1 MQLLEGD
8 NPVRKPL
15 LTLLATAILLSGCSL
30 APTFEEP
37 ELQLPAHWGTP
48 VERGLPLTPDWWTLF
63 GSSELNRLMQ
73 QARSGN
79 LDLATAM
86 SRVRQADIQARI
98 AGAALL
104 PSLNG
109 NLGGTRSDIEGGSSS
124 TRYSAGLSASYELDV
139 WGRNRD
145 SRDSSALSARATAYE
160 RDSVAL
166 TVSASV
172 ATSYFKVLE
181 LRERLRLAE
190 ENLANAERVM
200 AMVDAKVRLGAG
212 TELDRVQQQTLVE
225 QRRAALPALRQQV
238 ATAETALALLLGEA
252 PQGIAARIE
261 AASLHDLTLPDP
273 VAAGLPSELL
283 LRRPDLRRAE
293 TQLRAANANIGV
305 ARAALFPSI
314 SLSASASL
322 QDAALSGLDSAGL
335 ATSFGASLLQ
345 PIFRG
350 GALRGQVALSEER
363 YAELVAS
370 YRQTILTA
378 LKDVEDALVTVR
390 EGQLQYAS
398 QRQVLANAE
407 RSFQL
412 AEAQYRAGATDLLTV
427 LNAQQT
433 LFAARDTFLQNTS
446 AQLQNQVAL
455 FKALG
460 GGFGEQG

>member
-1 MQLLEGD
+1 MH
-8 NPVRKPL
+8 KPL
-15 LTLLATAILLSGCSL
+15 LGLLASAVLLSGCSL
-30 APTFEEP
+30 APVFDEP
-37 ELQLPAHWGTP
+37 ELALPAHWGAP
-48 VERGLPLTPDWWTLF
+48 AERGLPLTPDWWTLF
-63 GSSELNRLMQ
+63 GSGELDRLVQ
-73 QARSGN
+73 QAQRDN

-98 AGAALL
+98 AGASLL
-104 PSLNG
+104 PSLDGSFRN
-109 NLGGTRSDIEGGSSS
+109 NSSS
-124 TRYSAGLSASYELDV
+124 AARYSAGLSASYELDV

-145 SRDSSALSARATAYE
+145 SRDSGALSAQATAYE

-166 TVSASV
+166 TVNASV

-190 ENLANAERVM
+190 ENLANAEQVM
-200 AMVDAKVRLGAG
+200 RMVDAKVRLGAG
-212 TELDRVQQQTLVE
+212 TELDHVQQQTLVE

-261 AASLHDLTLPDP
+261 AASLHELTLPDP

-322 QDAALSGLDSAGL
+322 QDAALSGLGSAGL

-363 YAELVAS
+363 YVELLAG
-370 YRQTILTA
+370 YRQTILSA

-407 RSFQL
+407 RTFQL
-412 AEAQYRAGATDLLTV
+412 AESQYRAGASDLLTV

-433 LFAARDTFLQNTS
+433 LFSARDTFLQNTS

-460 GGFGEQG
+460 GGFGEPG

>member
-1 MQLLEGD
+1 MHQ
-8 NPVRKPL
+8 PL
-15 LTLLATAILLSGCSL
+15 LGLLASAILLSGCSL
-30 APTFEEP
+30 APVFDEP
-37 ELQLPAHWGTP
+37 ELKLPAHWGVPTDGG
-48 VERGLPLTPDWWTLF
+48 RALTGDWWKLF
-63 GSSELNRLMQ
+63 GSDELNRLVP
-73 QARSGN
+73 QARANN

-98 AGAALL
+98 AGASLL
-104 PSLNG
+104 PGLSG
-109 NLGGTRSDIEGGSSS
+109 NLGGTRSDSDGGSAA

-139 WGRNRD
+139 WGANRD
-145 SRDSSALSARATAYE
+145 SRTSSELSARASAYE

-166 TVSASV
+166 TVDASV

-190 ENLANAERVM
+190 ENLASAERVM
-200 AMVDAKVRLGAG
+200 GVVDAKVRLGAS
-212 TELDRVQQQTLVE
+212 TELERVQQQTLVE
-225 QRRAALPALRQQV
+225 QRRAALPGLRQQV

-252 PQGIAARIE
+252 PQGVAERIE
-261 AASLHDLTLPDP
+261 ARSLHDLSLPDP
-273 VAAGLPSELL
+273 IATGLPSELL

-293 TQLRAANANIGV
+293 TQLRAANANIGA

-322 QDAALSGLDSAGL
+322 QDATLSGLTSAGL
-335 ATSFGASLLQ
+335 ATSIGASLLQ

-363 YAELVAS
+363 YVELVAS

-378 LKDVEDALVTVR
+378 LKDVEDTLVTVR

-398 QRQVLANAE
+398 QRQVLSNAE
-407 RSFQL
+407 RTFQL
-412 AEAQYRAGATDLLTV
+412 AESQYRAGATDLLTM

-433 LFAARDTFLQNTS
+433 LFSARDTFLQNTS

-460 GGFGEQG
+460 GGFGVQG

>member
-1 MQLLEGD
+1 MH
-8 NPVRKPL
+8 KPL
-15 LTLLATAILLSGCSL
+15 LTLLASAILLSGCSL
-30 APTFEEP
+30 APTFDEP
-37 ELQLPAHWGTP
+37 ELRLPAHWGRP
-48 VERGLPLTPDWWTLF
+48 VAGGQALTSEWWKLF
-63 GSSELNRLMQ
+63 GSAELDRLML
-73 QARSGN
+73 QAQVGN

-98 AGAALL
+98 AGASLL

-109 NLGGTRSDIEGGSSS
+109 TLGGTRADSEGGAAS

-145 SRDSSALSARATAYE
+145 SRTSSELSARATAFE

-166 TVSASV
+166 TVNASV

-190 ENLANAERVM
+190 ENLASAERVM
-200 AMVDAKVRLGAG
+200 AVVDARVRLGAG
-212 TELDRVQQQTLVE
+212 TELERVQQQTLVE
-225 QRRAALPALRQQV
+225 QRRAALPGLRQQV

-252 PQGIAARIE
+252 PQGIAERIE
-261 AASLHDLTLPDP
+261 ARSLHDLLLPDP
-273 VAAGLPSELL
+273 IATGLPSELL

-293 TQLRAANANIGV
+293 TQLRAANANIGA
-305 ARAALFPSI
+305 ARAALFPSL

-322 QDAALSGLDSAGL
+322 QDATLSGLSSAGL
-335 ATSFGASLLQ
+335 VTSVGASLLQ

-350 GALRGQVALSEER
+350 GALRGQVDLSEER
-363 YAELVAS
+363 YVELVAS

-407 RSFQL
+407 RTFQL
-412 AEAQYRAGATDLLTV
+412 AETQYRAGATDLLTV
-427 LNAQQT
+427 LTAQQT
-433 LFAARDTFLQNTS
+433 LSSARDTFLQNTS
-446 AQLQNQVAL
+446 AQLLNQVAL
-455 FKALG
+455 YKALG

>member
-1 MQLLEGD
+1 MH
-8 NPVRKPL
+8 KPL
-15 LTLLATAILLSGCSL
+15 LTLLASAILLSGCSL
-30 APTFEEP
+30 APTFDEP
-37 ELQLPAHWGTP
+37 ELRLPAHWGQP
-48 VERGLPLTPDWWTLF
+48 VAGGQALISEWWKLF
-63 GSSELNRLMQ
+63 GSDELDRLML
-73 QARSGN
+73 QAQTGN

-98 AGAALL
+98 AGASLL

-109 NLGGTRSDIEGGSSS
+109 TLGGTRADSEGGAAS

-145 SRDSSALSARATAYE
+145 SRTSSELSARATAYE

-166 TVSASV
+166 TVNASV

-190 ENLANAERVM
+190 ENLASAERVM
-200 AMVDAKVRLGAG
+200 AVVEARVRLGAG
-212 TELDRVQQQTLVE
+212 TELERVQQQTLVE
-225 QRRAALPALRQQV
+225 QRRAALPGLRQQV

-252 PQGIAARIE
+252 PQGIAERIE
-261 AASLHDLTLPDP
+261 ARSLHDLLLPDP
-273 VAAGLPSELL
+273 IATGLPSELL

-293 TQLRAANANIGV
+293 TQLRAANANIGA
-305 ARAALFPSI
+305 ARAALFPSL

-322 QDAALSGLDSAGL
+322 QDAALSGLSSAGL
-335 ATSFGASLLQ
+335 VTSVGASLLQ

-350 GALRGQVALSEER
+350 GALRGQVDLSEER
-363 YAELVAS
+363 YVELVAS

-407 RSFQL
+407 RTFQL
-412 AEAQYRAGATDLLTV
+412 AETQYRAGATDLLTV
-427 LNAQQT
+427 LTAQQT
-433 LFAARDTFLQNTS
+433 LSSARDTFLQNTS
-446 AQLQNQVAL
+446 AQLLNQVAL
-455 FKALG
+455 YKALG

>member
-1 MQLLEGD
+1 MH
-8 NPVRKPL
+8 KPL
-15 LTLLATAILLSGCSL
+15 LTLLASAILLSGCSL
-30 APTFEEP
+30 APTFDEP
-37 ELQLPAHWGTP
+37 ELRLPAHWGQP
-48 VERGLPLTPDWWTLF
+48 VAGGQALISEWWKLF
-63 GSSELNRLMQ
+63 GSDELERLML
-73 QARSGN
+73 QAQTGN

-98 AGAALL
+98 AGASLL

-109 NLGGTRSDIEGGSSS
+109 TLGGTHSDSEGGAAS

-145 SRDSSALSARATAYE
+145 SRTSSELSARATAYE

-166 TVSASV
+166 TVNASV

-190 ENLANAERVM
+190 ENLASAERVM
-200 AMVDAKVRLGAG
+200 AVVEARVRLGAG
-212 TELDRVQQQTLVE
+212 TELERVQQQTLVE
-225 QRRAALPALRQQV
+225 QRRAALPGLRQQV

-252 PQGIAARIE
+252 PQGIAERIE
-261 AASLHDLTLPDP
+261 ARSLHDLLLPDP
-273 VAAGLPSELL
+273 IATGLPSELL

-293 TQLRAANANIGV
+293 TQLRAANANIGA
-305 ARAALFPSI
+305 ARAALFPSL

-322 QDAALSGLDSAGL
+322 QDAALSGLSSAGL
-335 ATSFGASLLQ
+335 VTSVGASLLQ

-350 GALRGQVALSEER
+350 GALRGQVDLSEER
-363 YAELVAS
+363 YVELVAS

-407 RSFQL
+407 RTFQL
-412 AEAQYRAGATDLLTV
+412 AETQYRAGATDLLTV
-427 LNAQQT
+427 LTAQQT
-433 LFAARDTFLQNTS
+433 LSSARDTFLQNTS
-446 AQLQNQVAL
+446 AQLLNQVAL
-455 FKALG
+455 YKALG

>member
-1 MQLLEGD
+1 MH
-8 NPVRKPL
+8 KPL
-15 LTLLATAILLSGCSL
+15 LTLLASAILLSGCSL
-30 APTFEEP
+30 APTFDEP
-37 ELQLPAHWGTP
+37 ELRLPAHWGQP
-48 VERGLPLTPDWWTLF
+48 VAGGQALISEWWKLF
-63 GSSELNRLMQ
+63 GSDELDRLML
-73 QARSGN
+73 QAQTGN

-98 AGAALL
+98 AGASLL

-109 NLGGTRSDIEGGSSS
+109 TLGSTRADSEGGAAS

-145 SRDSSALSARATAYE
+145 SRTSSELSARATAYE

-166 TVSASV
+166 TVNASV

-190 ENLANAERVM
+190 ENLASAERVM
-200 AMVDAKVRLGAG
+200 AVVEARVRLGAG
-212 TELDRVQQQTLVE
+212 TELERVQQQTLVE
-225 QRRAALPALRQQV
+225 QRRAALPGLRQQV

-252 PQGIAARIE
+252 PQGIAERIE
-261 AASLHDLTLPDP
+261 ARSLHDLLLPDP
-273 VAAGLPSELL
+273 IATGLPSELL

-293 TQLRAANANIGV
+293 TQLRAANANIGA
-305 ARAALFPSI
+305 ARAALFPSL

-322 QDAALSGLDSAGL
+322 QDAALSGLSSAGL
-335 ATSFGASLLQ
+335 VTSVGASLLQ

-350 GALRGQVALSEER
+350 GALRGQVDLSEER
-363 YAELVAS
+363 YVELVAS

-407 RSFQL
+407 RTFQL
-412 AEAQYRAGATDLLTV
+412 AETQYRAGATDLLTV
-427 LNAQQT
+427 LTAQQT
-433 LFAARDTFLQNTS
+433 LSSARDTFLQNTS
-446 AQLQNQVAL
+446 AQLLNQVAL
-455 FKALG
+455 YKALG